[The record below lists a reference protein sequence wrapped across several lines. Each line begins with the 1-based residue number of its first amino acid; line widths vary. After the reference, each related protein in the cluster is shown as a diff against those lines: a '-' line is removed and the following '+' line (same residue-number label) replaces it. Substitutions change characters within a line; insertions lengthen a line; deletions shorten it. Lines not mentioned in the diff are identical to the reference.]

1 MFKFLIV
8 SFTSPLGHLPLVG
21 RYIVPALIWFF
32 HQLPLTINLFEF
44 LILFLLSPIY
54 IVVDIF
60 QFSSCKYYR
69 VLHHLLF
76 LHLFLCTLLYLRT
89 PQSLL
94 FLLQLRQLFHDPL
107 VQFWWRIPIVK
118 FLVLLSNRLHS
129 LLEMLKFCLQLLK
142 LVRKTLYQSLVLI
155 LWLWLK
161 CCVRVC

>member
-8 SFTSPLGHLPLVG
+8 SFSGPFGHLSLVG
-21 RYIVPALIWFF
+21 RDIVPALIWFF

-54 IVVDIF
+54 IVVNVF
-60 QFSSCKYYR
+60 QFSPCKYYR

-76 LHLFLCTLLYLRT
+76 LRLFLSALLYLRT

-107 VQFWWRIPIVK
+107 VQFWRRIPLVE
-118 FLVLLSNRLHS
+118 FLVLLSNCLHP
-129 LLEMLKFCLQLLK
+129 LLEMLKFCLQLLE
-142 LVRKTLYQSLVLI
+142 LVRETLYQSFVIVL
-155 LWLWLK
+155 
-161 CCVRVC
+161 